1 MFGSHFYHATVR
13 KSVAVFGTIFNNI
26 MVARKKGDGS
36 LINQVK
42 VPLAYGPKQ
51 KFLSRIDSDT
61 GQDAS
66 VAIKLPRMSF
76 EISGVDIDTTKKLG
90 KRISIDEPVSTTVA
104 TAGSLIFEEEIGDLT
119 PPTLLKSSI
128 VDGVTPAGSLDYTD
142 GVKKIT
148 TGTGFQLVQDD
159 GTVGATL
166 DNVFIFRIEEVTIG
180 ANIPGSFNGAGV
192 AGQVD
197 PSQQTFTEPYYV
209 RIFPNRGLNGILD
222 AAIANT
228 ELYVYN
234 IGGDNGVN
242 LKFSDAIIINTQ
254 HVFFVPD
261 VEITWQ
267 LTQAQM
273 DIIWGLTTNKSSVS
287 SQQVID
293 HSIYKFREIIASTVT
308 SRKSIKQQTPYN
320 INMQLNIMAKNQDDG
335 LQILEQILPY
345 FQPEYTVAIKPIDD
359 MPTFKQDVP
368 IILNSVSFDDQYE
381 GDYNSR
387 RVLIYTLDFT
397 MKMSFYGPVTT
408 PKAIR
413 QVLIDFTGNT
423 GLKALGALISF
434 TSTTAVPTSFV
445 PGATIYQ
452 GSDKSRT
459 WSGTIDAIGTKSIRL
474 VENDTAGYTPG
485 GDLYVNN
492 GGEIQRLIS
501 IQNSIA
507 LSGDLNTFSSIDISI
522 GADDTESDFT
532 VTTTIDNT
540 DF

>member
-90 KRISIDEPVSTTVA
+90 KRISIDEPVSTTIA
-104 TAGSLIFEEEIGDLT
+104 TPGSLIFEEEIGDLT
-119 PPTLLKSSI
+119 SPILLKSSI
-128 VDGVTPAGSLDYTD
+128 VDGVTPQGSLAYTD
-142 GVKKIT
+142 GVKKLT
-148 TGTGFQLVQDD
+148 TGTGFQIVTDD
-159 GTVGATL
+159 GTGSATL
-166 DNVFIFRIEEVTIG
+166 DNVFIIRYEDATIG
-180 ANIPGSFNGAGV
+180 ANIPNSPNGFGLEGGV
-192 AGQVD
+192 T
-197 PSQQTFTEPYYV
+197 PSQQTFTEPYYI
-209 RIFPNRGLNGILD
+209 RIFPNKGLDGILH
-222 AAIANT
+222 AAANP

-242 LKFSDAIIINTQ
+242 LKFSDAIIINPN

-273 DIIWGLTTNKSSVS
+273 DIIWGLTTNRSPVS
-287 SQQVID
+287 TQQVID
-293 HSIYKFREIIASTVT
+293 HNIYEFREITASTVT

-434 TSTTAVPTSFV
+434 TSTTTVPTSFV

-485 GDLYVNN
+485 GNLYVNN
-492 GGEIQRLIS
+492 GGEIQRVIS
-501 IQNSIA
+501 TQNSIT

>member
-61 GQDAS
+61 GRDAS

-104 TAGSLIFEEEIGDLT
+104 TPGSVIFEEEIGDLT
-119 PPTLLKSSI
+119 PPLVQKSSI
-128 VDGVTPAGSLDYTD
+128 VDGVTPPGSQAYTD

-148 TGTGFQLVQDD
+148 TGSSFQIVTDD
-159 GTVGATL
+159 GGGPNL
-166 DNVFIFRIEEVTIG
+166 ENVFIIAINAVTVG
-180 ANIPGSFNGAGV
+180 DSIPASPNGGNVDGGV
-192 AGQVD
+192 S
-197 PSQQTFTEPYYV
+197 PSQDTFTEPYYI
-209 RIFPNRGLNGILD
+209 RIFPNKGLDGILH
-222 AAIANT
+222 AAANP

-234 IGGDNGVN
+234 IGGENGVN
-242 LKFSDAIIINTQ
+242 LKFSDALLINTQ

-273 DIIWGLTTNKSSVS
+273 DIIWGLTTNRSSVS

-293 HSIYKFREIIASTVT
+293 HNIYKFREITASTVT

-485 GDLYVNN
+485 GNLYVNN

-501 IQNSIA
+501 TQNSIT